1 MSATACSRGLPTRS
15 VLFFLVFFFFNEK
28 REVKS
33 PVTRGCCVVLQ
44 VLRRLII
51 ELAKQSREQALRIL
65 DTLGAAE
72 LNIIAQ

>member
-1 MSATACSRGLPTRS
+1 
-15 VLFFLVFFFFNEK
+15 
-28 REVKS
+28 
-33 PVTRGCCVVLQ
+33 VVLQ